1 MERIKAINSKEAT
14 GKSKDLLD
22 GVQKKLGMTP
32 NLMGTMAQSPA
43 VLEGYLNFS
52 GALGGGSLPAKLR
65 EQIALVVAET
75 NGCAYCLAAHSAVG
89 RILGLSQEEILD
101 SRRGE
106 SSEGKTEAALRFA
119 RELVTERGR
128 VSDKD
133 LAQVRKAGFSE
144 GEITEIIANVALNL
158 FTNYFNHVADTS
170 IDFPIVPPLVEQ
182 QARQYA

>member
-1 MERIKAINSKEAT
+1 MKPMERIKAINSKEAT

-75 NGCAYCLAAHSAVG
+75 NGCAYCLSAHSAVG
-89 RILGLSQEEILD
+89 RILSD
-101 SRRGE
+101 TRPE
-106 SSEGKTEAALRFA
+106 SG
-119 RELVTERGR
+119 G
-128 VSDKD
+128 DI
-133 LAQVRKAGFSE
+133 G
-144 GEITEIIANVALNL
+144 
-158 FTNYFNHVADTS
+158 
-170 IDFPIVPPLVEQ
+170 
-182 QARQYA
+182 

>member
-1 MERIKAINSKEAT
+1 VNWS
-14 GKSKDLLD
+14 
-22 GVQKKLGMTP
+22 P
-32 NLMGTMAQSPA
+32 N
-43 VLEGYLNFS
+43 
-52 GALGGGSLPAKLR
+52 
-65 EQIALVVAET
+65 
-75 NGCAYCLAAHSAVG
+75 
-89 RILGLSQEEILD
+89 
-101 SRRGE
+101 
-106 SSEGKTEAALRFA
+106 EAALRFA

-170 IDFPIVPPLVEQ
+170 IDFPIVPPLVEH

>member
-1 MERIKAINSKEAT
+1 MERIKAINPEQTT
-14 GKSKDLLD
+14 GKSKELLD

-32 NLMGTMAQSPA
+32 NMMRTMAQSPA

-52 GALGGGSLPAKLR
+52 GALGGGSLPARLR

-75 NGCAYCLAAHSAVG
+75 NGCAYCLSAHSAVG
-89 RILGLSQEEILD
+89 RILGLGQEEILD
-101 SRRGE
+101 NRRGE
-106 SSEGKTEAALRFA
+106 SSEGKTGAALRFA

-128 VSDKD
+128 VSDKV
-133 LAQVRKAGFSE
+133 LAQVRRSGFSE

-158 FTNYFNHVADTS
+158 FTNYFNHVADTN
-170 IDFPIVPPLVEQ
+170 IDFPIVPPLVDQ

>member
-1 MERIKAINSKEAT
+1 MERIKAINPAEAT

-32 NLMGTMAQSPA
+32 NLMRTMAQSPA

-75 NGCAYCLAAHSAVG
+75 NGCAYCLSAHSAVG

-101 SRRGE
+101 SRQGE
-106 SSEGKTEAALRFA
+106 SSEGKTGTALRFA

-128 VSDKD
+128 VGDKD
-133 LAQVRKAGFSE
+133 LAQVRRAGFSE

-170 IDFPIVPPLVEQ
+170 IDFPIVPPLVDQ
-182 QARQYA
+182 QTRQSA